1 MATYGPYTVLLNY
14 AGWTD
19 TGVDVPSG
27 TIPFTATGVGTWN
40 GVDPAY
46 PNGAP
51 GWPSLPFPIPG
62 TPLADVSVPFCL
74 VVKISST
81 PPGPNEPGCTVG
93 GADGVPFDVVSPGG
107 RLYLGFNDILPGGGD
122 PYADNTGQFEVTFT
136 LEGGGGGGPFENIF
150 NGPLG
155 EDLPEMTRYLDDV
168 VPVTLQ
174 ASNGMGAAT
183 DATGS
188 PTYRVYEQLTDT
200 PILNG
205 MLAKVDDSN
214 TTGFYGASFT
224 ASVANGFEVGKT
236 YTVRAAATVDAVD
249 QAGIIDRFVIR
260 DSIGD
265 SVWLAT
271 LASDAAGAP
280 TTFGGALKRILSK
293 LQNRMNKSGNV
304 VRLYAD
310 DNATVIATSQYSLTD
325 TGFDRPKDS

>member
-62 TPLADVSVPFCL
+62 TPLAAASTPFCL
-74 VVKISST
+74 VVKVSST

-93 GADGVPFDVVSPGG
+93 GAVGVPFDVVSPGG

-122 PYADNTGQFEVTFT
+122 PYADNTGQFEVTLT
-136 LEGGGGGGPFENIF
+136 LEDGGGGPFKSIF
-150 NGPLG
+150 TGPLG

-174 ASNGMGAAT
+174 ASNSMGAAT

-200 PILNG
+200 PILTG
-205 MLAKVDDSN
+205 TMAKVDDAN
-214 TTGFYGASFT
+214 TSGWYGAEFT
-224 ASVANGFEVGKT
+224 ASSANGFEVGKT
-236 YTVRAAATVDAVD
+236 YVVRAAATVAAVD

-260 DSIGD
+260 E
-265 SVWLAT
+265 SVDGLLDLVEGIQGIWLNRFVKEGST
-271 LASDAAGAP
+271 L
-280 TTFGGALKRILSK
+280 TLYEEGGITPRWTQTYEVTKE
-293 LQNRMNKSGNV
+293 
-304 VRLYAD
+304 
-310 DNATVIATSQYSLTD
+310 
-325 TGFDRPKDS
+325 GFDRSEAVPE